1 MGVEGEKSILLRI
14 LMKQGDRRKPSVILT
29 DREWQT
35 VNEMSYLICNAIADA
50 IEQQP
55 YVSQNVLNYTMAK
68 VVAMT
73 MKLNSDMF
81 GYVGGEAEYMSLLIK
96 HAWKRIKDQAID
108 YGSSGEPE

>member
-1 MGVEGEKSILLRI
+1 MGVEGKKSSLLRK
-14 LMKQGDRRKPSVILT
+14 LMKQAECQKPSITLT
-29 DREWQT
+29 HEEWQT
-35 VNEMSYLICNAIADA
+35 VNEMSSLICNGIAEA

-55 YVSQNVLNYTMAK
+55 YVSQNVLNYTMAN

-81 GYVGGEAEYMSLLIK
+81 GYVGGEAGYMSLLIK
-96 HAWKRIKDQAID
+96 NAWSRIKDKAID

>member
-1 MGVEGEKSILLRI
+1 MGVEGKKNSLLRK
-14 LMKQGDRRKPSVILT
+14 LMKQAERQKPSITLT
-29 DREWQT
+29 HEEWQR
-35 VNEMSYLICNAIADA
+35 VNKMSLLICNAIAEA

-55 YVSQNVLNYTMAK
+55 YVSQNVLNYTMAN

-81 GYVGGEAEYMSLLIK
+81 GYVGGEADYMAILIK
-96 HAWKRIKDQAID
+96 DAWKSIKDKAIY